1 MSRIYCYRN
10 GTLEI
15 VGIKDIGYKMTYYRN
30 KNNKLSKIMTNDFYT
45 SLEKFKKIIDTEGF

>member
-10 GTLEI
+10 GTLEV

-30 KNNKLSKIMTNDFYT
+30 KNNKISKIMTNDFYT
-45 SLEKFKKIIDTEGF
+45 SLTKFKKIIDTEGF